1 MRRCAAA
8 PGARPGFHFPGIPA
22 MPSTAAR
29 GLAAALLL
37 FAAAARADDIASLVA
52 DYERYNLAD
61 DPVTAGQLGDR
72 EALKRWPDDSPAAD
86 AGRRKA
92 LESFRTR
99 LEALAGAQLQGED
112 ALNLAALR
120 LQVRHRLESLDFDER
135 RLPFS
140 ADDGFYNLPDY
151 VARGTLVRTRED
163 AAAWLARLAALPAWY
178 AAETADAQRGLDT
191 GFVQPQPVVQAA
203 LQTVRAQAAAE
214 PAESSLLLPFA
225 KLPDSFS
232 AEEQKT
238 LRAQALELVT
248 QRIKPAQRAF
258 LEFLD
263 QTYQPRA
270 RAALGIESVRNGPA
284 YYAWLVRSHTTT
296 AMTPGQVHALGLKE
310 VARIHAEMDQVIA
323 EVHFHGSFQEFQA
336 KLRSDPQFYVASR
349 EALLE
354 KASTIAKRIDGE
366 LPKWFGL
373 LPRLPYGVREV
384 PREIEEGYTTAR
396 YWPGSPEQGQAGGY
410 MVNTSHLD
418 QRPLYELPALTLHE
432 AVPGH
437 HLQIAL
443 AQENKVIPV
452 FRRNDD
458 LTAFVEG
465 WALYAEKLGIDMG
478 IYRSPYEQFGRLSME
493 MWRACRL
500 VVDTGI
506 HHEGWSRDQAI
517 AYMAANTALAQ
528 KNIEVEVDRYIGWPG
543 QALGYKIG
551 ELKILELRHRAES
564 QLGEKFDIRRF
575 HDLVLG
581 EGPLP
586 LDILEQRVD
595 AWIAGQKQ
603 AEAKA

>member
-1 MRRCAAA
+1 MRRPA
-8 PGARPGFHFPGIPA
+8 PPAGGTPGPKTREIPA
-22 MPSTAAR
+22 MPHPTARACC
-29 GLAAALLL
+29 AALLL

-86 AGRRKA
+86 AARRKA
-92 LESFRTR
+92 LEAFRGR
-99 LEALAGAQLQGED
+99 IEAFGGSQLQGED
-112 ALNLAALR
+112 ALNLAAMR
-120 LQVRHRLESLDFDER
+120 LQVLHRLESLDFDER
-135 RLPFS
+135 RFPFA

-151 VARGTLVRTRED
+151 VARGTIIRSRED
-163 AAAWLARLAALPAWY
+163 AEAWLTRLAALPAWY
-178 AAETADAQRGLDT
+178 AVETADAQRGLDT
-191 GFVQPQPVVQAA
+191 GFIQPQPVVQVA
-203 LQTVRAQAAAE
+203 LGTARAQAGAAAE
-214 PAESSLLLPFA
+214 ESSLLLPFA
-225 KLPDSFS
+225 KLPAGFS
-232 AEEQKT
+232 AAEQKA
-238 LRAQALELVT
+238 LRGRALELVSR
-248 QRIKPAQRAF
+248 QIKPAQRAF
-258 LEFLD
+258 LEFLEK
-263 QTYQPRA
+263 TYQPRA
-270 RAALGIESVRNGPA
+270 RATLGIESVSNGAA
-284 YYAWLVRSHTTT
+284 YYAYLVRSHTTT
-296 AMTPGQVHALGLKE
+296 SLTPDQVHELGLAE
-310 VARIHAEMDQVIA
+310 VARIHGEMDKVIA
-323 EVHFHGSFQEFQA
+323 ETGFKGSFQEFQA
-336 KLRSDPQFYVASR
+336 RLRSDPRFYVGSR

-373 LPRLPYGVREV
+373 LPRLTYGVREV
-384 PREIEEGYTTAR
+384 PREMEEGYTSAR

-443 AQENKVIPV
+443 AQENKAIPE
-452 FRRNDD
+452 FRRDAD
-458 LTAFVEG
+458 LTAYVEG
-465 WALYAEKLGIDMG
+465 WALYSEKLGIDMG
-478 IYRSPYEQFGRLSME
+478 IYRDPYENFGRLSME

-506 HHEGWSRDQAI
+506 HHKGWSREQAI

-543 QALGYKIG
+543 QALGYKLG

-564 QLGEKFDIRRF
+564 RLGEKFDIRKF
-575 HDLVLG
+575 HDLILG
-581 EGPLP
+581 EGALP
-586 LDILEQRVD
+586 LDLLEQRVD

-603 AEAKA
+603 A